1 MADAQRA
8 GWMLKQ
14 AEKAVELARKVGRPL
29 TFFAAIGFLLIVI
42 IPILYG
48 MTPNNPT
55 IGLSIAL
62 SLVCLALPV
71 DIVCVLF
78 WAKAKLKQDPN
89 AFQDE

>member
-8 GWMLKQ
+8 GWTLRQ

-42 IPILYG
+42 IPVLYG
-48 MTPNNPT
+48 MTPDNPP

-62 SLVCLALPV
+62 SLVCLALSV
-71 DIVCVLF
+71 DIICVLI
-78 WAKAKLKQDPN
+78 WAKAKLKQDPK